1 MKKKM
6 AGLLAALMVLVMGTT
21 TVFAAVSPTTETL
34 KDNIKDATS
43 TSGDAEYSVV
53 LDTVSDTVKAA
64 AYEEAVKA
72 ETVPANEESSAT
84 VLALAEV
91 SIPDLSETQVS
102 KGVTLTF
109 GVNGVNP
116 GDNVYALHQKK
127 DGTWEVCPTIVG
139 KDKVT
144 VTLYSLSPIAIV
156 KYDNG
161 RKITTNQVING
172 KDGADGKDGTDGKD
186 GADGKD
192 GTNGINGTNGTNG
205 SDGTN
210 GTNGINGTNGK
221 DGVNGKDGKDG
232 VVINNYYTTGGA
244 TGTTSN
250 ASNATSPK
258 TGSSLPVLPIAAV
271 LTLMGIAVCGKK
283 THSL

>member
-21 TVFAAVSPTTETL
+21 TVFAAGSPTTETL

-72 ETVPANEESSAT
+72 EKVPANEESSAT

-127 DGTWEVCPTIVG
+127 DGTWSVIRIENMLQTESCQKKCTR
-139 KDKVT
+139 
-144 VTLYSLSPIAIV
+144 
-156 KYDNG
+156 KYG
-161 RKITTNQVING
+161 F
-172 KDGADGKDGTDGKD
+172 
-186 GADGKD
+186 
-192 GTNGINGTNGTNG
+192 
-205 SDGTN
+205 
-210 GTNGINGTNGK
+210 
-221 DGVNGKDGKDG
+221 
-232 VVINNYYTTGGA
+232 
-244 TGTTSN
+244 
-250 ASNATSPK
+250 
-258 TGSSLPVLPIAAV
+258 
-271 LTLMGIAVCGKK
+271 
-283 THSL
+283 

>member
-21 TVFAAVSPTTETL
+21 TVFAATSPTTETL

-72 ETVPANEESSAT
+72 EKVPANEESSAT

-156 KYDNG
+156 KYDND
-161 RKITTNQVING
+161 RKVTTNQVING
-172 KDGADGKDGTDGKD
+172 KDGA
-186 GADGKD
+186 
-192 GTNGINGTNGTNG
+192 N
-205 SDGTN
+205 GTN